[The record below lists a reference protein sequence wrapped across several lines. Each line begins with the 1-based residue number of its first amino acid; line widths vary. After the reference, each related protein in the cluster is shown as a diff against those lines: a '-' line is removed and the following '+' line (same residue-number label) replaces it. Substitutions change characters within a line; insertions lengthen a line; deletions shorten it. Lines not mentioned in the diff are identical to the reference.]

1 MTNRIACGVVVSLL
15 LMLWPVAP
23 AVAEEEAPQ
32 MIALLE
38 EYHVYPD
45 RAEDF
50 AAYMKEAKEA
60 AAAHAYPYD
69 WDVYAL
75 DDLRYLAI
83 TWVDGM
89 AGIDEMQAAWA
100 ELTEKWGQE
109 AAAAWAE
116 KTFET
121 MSHWSSSVWKPRPDL
136 SYRPAGQA
144 DEQAYIVWGLL
155 SIKLGHQDEVEALF
169 REYLGAFAERKV
181 PYGWRAAEIMI
192 GPGYP
197 TLAFVDWAASPGS
210 YWMRHDEEEKD
221 EVLGAK
227 SAEIW
232 RKMMPHI
239 RGFDYVTGHYLKE
252 LSHHPEKMEEE

>member
-1 MTNRIACGVVVSLL
+1 MMKRIACGIVVALL
-15 LMLWPVAP
+15 FMAWPTVA
-23 AVAEEEAPQ
+23 AAAEDPPQ
-32 MIALLE
+32 KIALIE

-45 RAEDF
+45 RTEDF
-50 AAYMKEAKEA
+50 VASMTAARDA
-60 AAAHAYPYD
+60 AAAHGYAYD

-83 TWVDGM
+83 TWVDNL
-89 AGIDEMQAAWA
+89 AGIDEMLASWTAVVVKSRQEGSAEWA
-100 ELTEKWGQE
+100 ETLS
-109 AAAAWAE
+109 AS
-116 KTFET
+116 
-121 MSHWSSSVWKPRPDL
+121 MSQWDTSVWRARPDL
-136 SYRPAGQA
+136 SYTPAG
-144 DEQAYIVWGLL
+144 EQPERTYVVWGLV
-155 SIKLGHQDEVEALF
+155 SIKPGHQDEVDALF
-169 REYLGAFAERKV
+169 REYLAAFAERKFT
-181 PYGWRAAEIMI
+181 YGWRAAQLML

-232 RKMMPHI
+232 SEMLPHI

-252 LSHHPEKMEEE
+252 LSYHPEKMEKE